1 MATSSHAHCTRD
13 LELYI
18 RGSRGERRGE
28 RGGGERGG
36 GERRGREEGRR
47 GREEGERGGEREE
60 GERGG
65 RRERRGREEGE
76 RGGGERRGR
85 EVWKVKTQPSFSKLR
100 ELNMAVKHSRFVV
113 MQIASYHIHTSHW
126 YQICAEMYK

>member
-28 RGGGERGG
+28 RGGEREEGR
-36 GERRGREEGRR
+36 ERRGREEG
-47 GREEGERGGEREE
+47 
-60 GERGG
+60 
-65 RRERRGREEGE
+65 GE

-85 EVWKVKTQPSFSKLR
+85 EVWKVKTQPYFSKLR
-100 ELNMAVKHSRFVV
+100 ELNSGCEALTVCGDADS
-113 MQIASYHIHTSHW
+113 
-126 YQICAEMYK
+126 